1 MTAPRVLVIEDPSAE
16 YLRALDALR
25 TETTIIVSNHLEA
38 LLEEA
43 PRADVILTGYLK
55 VYLLPAIFPK
65 AIRARWVH
73 FLHAGVEKV
82 LFPELIA
89 SPVVFTNARRAYKR
103 QLARF
108 RHGGSA
114 VFRQGPSAHDQKSGS
129 RFVWAPF
136 DPEDVEGKV
145 MVIVGYG
152 EIGRACAQRAW
163 LFGMRILCL
172 RRRPDLFLGDTLPE
186 KIFGP
191 NGLQEMLSA
200 CDYVL
205 LAAPNTV
212 ATRHL
217 IGKAEIASMKPGA
230 VLINVGRG
238 LLVDEEALA
247 LALEQHRIR
256 ARRSMSLRPNRCPQV
271 TLFTG

>member
-25 TETTIIVSNHLEA
+25 TETTMIVSNHLEA

-103 QLARF
+103 QLADF
-108 RHGGSA
+108 VMAA
-114 VFRQGPSAHDQKSGS
+114 V
-129 RFVWAPF
+129 
-136 DPEDVEGKV
+136 
-145 MVIVGYG
+145 
-152 EIGRACAQRAW
+152 
-163 LFGMRILCL
+163 LFFAKDL
-172 RRRPDLFLGDTLPE
+172 RRMIRNQEAGVYGLP
-186 KIFGP
+186 
-191 NGLQEMLSA
+191 S
-200 CDYVL
+200 
-205 LAAPNTV
+205 
-212 ATRHL
+212 TRRT
-217 IGKAEIASMKPGA
+217 SR
-230 VLINVGRG
+230 GR
-238 LLVDEEALA
+238 
-247 LALEQHRIR
+247 
-256 ARRSMSLRPNRCPQV
+256 
-271 TLFTG
+271 